1 MGDTITVTGNVA
13 TDPEHKRT
21 SAGVAITT
29 FRLASGQRRF
39 DRSANAWVE
48 TGTNWYSVSAF
59 RNLAEH
65 AHASLRRGDR
75 VVLTGRL
82 RIRDWD
88 TGTKRGTSIEI
99 DADAIGHDL
108 LWGTTTFTKTPRGQA
123 SERDETTPPHH
134 AGESPDRW
142 AAPGAPDG
150 EGNGWADISE
160 PGPQHELAPA
170 GPPF

>member
-21 SAGVAITT
+21 HAGLAITT

-39 DRSANAWVE
+39 DRTSNAWVE

-82 RIRDWD
+82 RVRDWD
-88 TGTKRGTSIEI
+88 NGTTRGRSIEI

-108 LWGTTTFTKTPRGQA
+108 RWGTTTFTKSARGQ
-123 SERDETTPPHH
+123 
-134 AGESPDRW
+134 SPDREEPLAPHEEGESDEW
-142 AAPGAPDG
+142 ATPGMSGG
-150 EGNGWADISE
+150 ERSDWSDTGGSAT
-160 PGPQHELAPA
+160 PHELVPA